1 MLDQYKNPS
10 NPIAHYEGTG
20 QEIWDQ
26 SQGKVDYVF
35 AGAGTAGTITG
46 ISRRLKELNPN
57 IKIIGLDPHGSIL
70 AEPAPMNNE
79 ADYPEAMKRD
89 GY

>member
-10 NPIAHYEGTG
+10 NPVAHYEGTG

-26 SQGKVDYVF
+26 TNGKVDYVF

-46 ISRRLKELNPN
+46 LSKKLKELNPN
-57 IKIIGLDPHGSIL
+57 IVIIGIDPHGSDL
-70 AEPAPMNNE
+70 ALPVSLNDKPC
-79 ADYPEAMKRD
+79 

>member
-1 MLDQYKNPS
+1 
-10 NPIAHYEGTG
+10 
-20 QEIWDQ
+20 
-26 SQGKVDYVF
+26 VDYVF

-46 ISRRLKELNPN
+46 ISRRLKELNPD

-70 AEPAPMNNE
+70 AEPASLNNE
-79 ADYPEAMKRD
+79 DDYPEAMKRD